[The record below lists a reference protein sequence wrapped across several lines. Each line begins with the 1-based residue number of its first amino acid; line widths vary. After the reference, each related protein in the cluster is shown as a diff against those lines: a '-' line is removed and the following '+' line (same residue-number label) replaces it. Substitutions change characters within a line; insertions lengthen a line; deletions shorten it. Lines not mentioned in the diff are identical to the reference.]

1 MALSRT
7 LSPQLR
13 FHAERIERVARD
25 SGLDFFPV
33 VFEMLDA
40 RDVNGVAAYGGFPV
54 RYPSW
59 RFGMEFERLD
69 KGYSWGLSKIYELV
83 INNDPTYAY
92 LVRSNSDMEQ
102 KLVMAHVFGHAD
114 FFKHNVW
121 FSPTNRHMLDS
132 MANHGTR
139 LRRYIDSYGQDT
151 VETFLDRALSL
162 DNLVDPFL
170 PLRTRLQ
177 GSSNAREPVSILERA
192 RRSFEASFEDGD
204 DDGLGE
210 GREALDGTQG
220 DGPRGSR
227 GADETAPPEPPLFPT
242 YDILGFLAERGPLT
256 RWQRDVCRIARAEAY
271 YFMPQRMTKIIN
283 EGWASFWHSRIL
295 TGGVLAPSE
304 IIDFADCHSGA
315 TLAQP
320 GQLNPY
326 KLGIELFRHAE
337 EIGLDIFRLRRVHN
351 DASFIDEVFD
361 EEFAKKN
368 QLFVYGRNHRTG
380 RTEVLDRDWMEVKQ
394 KLLQSLTWGSL
405 PQIELVDDD
414 FEGRGELHFVHHHD
428 GRDLDLASAGDTLRQ
443 VALLWGRSTHL
454 STTEE
459 GQGRRLTSDGKEIKA
474 TDTSGPEGAEP
485 KPEGGAKEAS

>member
-7 LSPQLR
+7 LTPELR
-13 FHAERIERVARD
+13 AHAQRIEAIARD
-25 SGLDFFPV
+25 AGLDFFPT

-40 RDVNGVAAYGGFPV
+40 RDVNAVAAFGGFPV

-59 RFGMEFERLD
+59 RFGMEYERLE

-121 FSPTNRHMLDS
+121 FGPTERHMLDR

-139 LRRYIDSYGQDT
+139 LRRYIDRYGQDT
-151 VETFLDRALSL
+151 VEEFLDRALSL
-162 DNLVDPFL
+162 DNLIDPFL
-170 PLRTRLQ
+170 PLRGRLQ
-177 GSSNAREPVSILERA
+177 GRVDTRMPEGMLERA
-192 RRSFEASFEDGD
+192 RRSFEAAFDEGAEDVPAAE
-204 DDGLGE
+204 LV
-210 GREALDGTQG
+210 EAVE
-220 DGPRGSR
+220 S
-227 GADETAPPEPPLFPT
+227 TAQAPSSNDRLPT
-242 YDILGFLAERGPLT
+242 YDVLGFLAEHAPLT
-256 RWQRDVCRIARAEAY
+256 RWQRDIVRLTRAEAY

-315 TLAQP
+315 TLVQP

-337 EIGLDIFRLRRVHN
+337 ESGLDIFRLRRVHN

-361 EEFAKKN
+361 ESFAQKN
-368 QLFVYGRNHRTG
+368 QLFIYGRNHRTG
-380 RTEVLDRDWMEVKQ
+380 RTEVLDRDWIEVKQ
-394 KLLQSLTWGSL
+394 KLLQQLAWGGL

-414 FEGRGELHFVHHHD
+414 FEGREELHLVHRHD
-428 GRDLDLASAGDTLRQ
+428 GRDLDLRAAGETLRQ
-443 VALLWGRSTHL
+443 VALLWGRPAHL
-454 STTEE
+454 STSEE
-459 GQGRRLTSDGKEIKA
+459 GQGRRLTSDGQEIRT
-474 TDTSGPEGAEP
+474 TDTSGVDGTGGTGGEGAADGNAA
-485 KPEGGAKEAS
+485 EGTKEAS

>member
-1 MALSRT
+1 MALSRSLT
-7 LSPQLR
+7 PELR
-13 FHAERIERVARD
+13 AHAQRIEAIARD
-25 SGLDFFPV
+25 AGLDFFPT

-40 RDVNGVAAYGGFPV
+40 KDVNAVAAFMGFPV

-59 RFGMEFERLD
+59 RFGMEYERLE

-121 FSPTNRHMLDS
+121 FSPTERHMLDR

-139 LRRYIDSYGQDT
+139 LRRYIDRYGQDT
-151 VETFLDRALSL
+151 VEEFLDRVLSL
-162 DNLVDPFL
+162 DNLIDPFL
-170 PLRTRLQ
+170 PLRGHLQ
-177 GSSNAREPVSILERA
+177 GPVRTKDAVGMLERA
-192 RRSFEASFEDGD
+192 RRSFEAAFVEADAPSDAEAP
-204 DDGLGE
+204 E
-210 GREALDGTQG
+210 GVEGT
-220 DGPRGSR
+220 
-227 GADETAPPEPPLFPT
+227 AAAPTTPGRTPT
-242 YDILGFLAERGPLT
+242 YDILGFLAEHAPLT
-256 RWQRDVCRIARAEAY
+256 RWQRDVARIARAEAY
-271 YFMPQRMTKIIN
+271 YFMPQRMTKIMN

-315 TLAQP
+315 TLVQP

-337 EIGLDIFRLRRVHN
+337 ESGFDIFRLRRMHN

-361 EEFAKKN
+361 EPFVRKN

-380 RTEVLDRDWMEVKQ
+380 RTEVIDRDWIEVKQ
-394 KLLQSLTWGSL
+394 RLLQQLAWGGL

-414 FEGRGELHFVHHHD
+414 HEGREELHLVHHHD
-428 GRDLDLASAGDTLRQ
+428 GRDLDLRAAGETLRQ
-443 VALLWGRSTHL
+443 VALLWGRPAHL
-454 STTEE
+454 STSEE
-459 GQGRRLTSDGKEIKA
+459 GQGRTLSTDGEEIRV
-474 TDTSGPEGAEP
+474 TDTSSPEEP
-485 KPEGGAKEAS
+485 ESGAKEAS

>member
-7 LSPQLR
+7 LTPELR
-13 FHAERIERVARD
+13 AHAQRIEGVAHK

-40 RDVNGVAAYGGFPV
+40 KDVNGVAAYGGFPV

-59 RFGMEFERLD
+59 RFGMDFERLD

-92 LVRSNSDMEQ
+92 LVRTNSDMEQ

-139 LRRYIDSYGQDT
+139 LRRYIDRYGQDT
-151 VETFLDRALSL
+151 VELFLDRALSL
-162 DNLVDPFL
+162 DNLVDPYL
-170 PLRTRLQ
+170 PLRGRLQ
-177 GSSNAREPVSILERA
+177 GAGNSRDPVSAVERA
-192 RRSFEASFEDGD
+192 RRSFEAAFDEECEAPTGEENVAD
-204 DDGLGE
+204 D
-210 GREALDGTQG
+210 EATQS
-220 DGPRGSR
+220 GS
-227 GADETAPPEPPLFPT
+227 PMLPT
-242 YDILGFLAERGPLT
+242 YDILGFIAERGPLT
-256 RWQRDVCRIARAEAY
+256 RWQRDVMRIARAEAY

-315 TLAQP
+315 TLVQP

-351 DASFIDEVFD
+351 DTSFVDEVFD

-380 RTEVLDRDWMEVKQ
+380 RTEVLDRDWMEVKE
-394 KLLQSLTWGSL
+394 KLLQSLAWGGL

-414 FEGRGELHFVHHHD
+414 FEGREELHLVHHHD
-428 GRDLDLASAGDTLRQ
+428 GRDLDLRAAGDTLRQ
-443 VALLWGRSTHL
+443 VALLWGRPAHL

-459 GQGRRLTSDGKEIKA
+459 GQGRRLTTDGNEIKA
-474 TDTSGPEGAEP
+474 IDTSASEETPSEEEGP
-485 KPEGGAKEAS
+485 AKEAS